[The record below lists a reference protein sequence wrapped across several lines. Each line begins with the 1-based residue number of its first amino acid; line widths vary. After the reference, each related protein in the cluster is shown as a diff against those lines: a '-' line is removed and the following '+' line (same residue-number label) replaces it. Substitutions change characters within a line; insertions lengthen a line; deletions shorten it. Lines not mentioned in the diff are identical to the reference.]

1 MTDGDKN
8 QNENLTFYYS
18 RERRLERASESVR
31 RLNSQGHQR
40 PPNFFRTLTSTRASA
55 FLLLAIL
62 MLVLTFG
69 VITFLGMFQNR
80 VLFLGNSVELSA
92 LRFKGSTYT
101 VIKKTVKSQKPYV
114 GPVDLAI
121 RGTSPSGGPISV
133 QRIVF
138 SNDKAEEFRLALGGE
153 WETLVVILQAQGS
166 KATLQCKSP

>member
-1 MTDGDKN
+1 MTDRDKN
-8 QNENLTFYYS
+8 STEPMTFYYS
-18 RERRLERASESVR
+18 RERRLERASESVQ
-31 RLNSQGHQR
+31 RLNSQTHQR
-40 PPNFFRTLTSTRASA
+40 PPNFFKALTSSRASA

-69 VITFLGMFQNR
+69 IITFLGILQNR
-80 VLFLGNSVELSA
+80 AVFLGNSMELSA

-121 RGTSPSGGPISV
+121 RGASPPGGPVSI

-138 SNDKAEEFRLALGGE
+138 SNDKTEEFRLALGGE

-166 KATLQCKSP
+166 KVELQCKTP

>member
-1 MTDGDKN
+1 MTDRDKN
-8 QNENLTFYYS
+8 PQEPLTFYYS

-31 RLNSQGHQR
+31 KLNTQGHQR
-40 PPNFFRTLTSTRASA
+40 PPNFFRTLTSNRASA

-62 MLVLTFG
+62 MLVLTYG
-69 VITFLGMFQNR
+69 IITFLGILQNR
-80 VLFLGNSVELSA
+80 AVFLGNSLELSA

-101 VIKKTVKSQKPYV
+101 VIKKKVTSQKPYV

-121 RGTSPSGGPISV
+121 RGTAPEGGPVSV

-138 SNDKAEEFRLALGGE
+138 SNDKTEEFRLSLDGE

-166 KATLQCKSP
+166 KVTLQCKSP